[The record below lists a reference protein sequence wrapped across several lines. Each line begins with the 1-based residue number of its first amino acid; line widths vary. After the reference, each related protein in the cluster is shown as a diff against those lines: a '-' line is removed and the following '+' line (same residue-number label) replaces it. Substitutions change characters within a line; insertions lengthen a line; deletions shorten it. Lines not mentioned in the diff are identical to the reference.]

1 MAVVKIYNIWTN
13 MGDVQILRGWVCKG
27 GGSDSR
33 CPELTL
39 KLVLACNAIGPV
51 ASIIDPVTTLRL
63 VLDLCLGTHTH
74 TLTPPPY
81 TRNTHT
87 TSRNPP
93 CPAGLSG
100 PDWLREWHTN
110 THTHT
115 LLQRRKTHKCIYK
128 HA

>member
-63 VLDLCLGTHTH
+63 VLDLCLGIHTHTHTH
-74 TLTPPPY
+74 TLTPHAHA
-81 TRNTHT
+81 R
-87 TSRNPP
+87 
-93 CPAGLSG
+93 
-100 PDWLREWHTN
+100 
-110 THTHT
+110 THTHHHRIQETHTQQAGT
-115 LLQRRKTHKCIYK
+115 LLVWQD
-128 HA
+128 